1 VEAQAPEGREVRC
14 VSRFWNWFL
23 TSGWHWVWLS
33 AQIIAVLV
41 ALIQGVFLAVNW
53 SRRLRNWWALQSHKR
68 TVRRLPELR
77 ADLER
82 INEPVDIQHEQI
94 IFFNVVIVVLTL
106 LAGGALSGT
115 FYVYAY
121 FYSTQMHE
129 GKPVSI
135 AFMAMAVVLLIF
147 AVAIAWWGAYHYS
160 GLRDK
165 ARQLRR
171 KQTEQAIAAME
182 KRLKRDL
189 PIPVAPPKAS
199 A

>member
-1 VEAQAPEGREVRC
+1 M
-14 VSRFWNWFL
+14 SRFWNWFL

-77 ADLER
+77 AELDRVNQPIDVLR
-82 INEPVDIQHEQI
+82 EQI
-94 IFFNVVIVVLTL
+94 IFFNVVTVVLTFSM
-106 LAGGALSGT
+106 GGAATGT
-115 FYVYAY
+115 FYVYNY
-121 FYSTQMHE
+121 FWITQIHD
-129 GKPVSI
+129 GTKPASI
-135 AFMAMAVVLLIF
+135 ALMAMAVVLFMF
-147 AVAIAWWGAYHYS
+147 ALGVAWWGAYHFAN
-160 GLRDK
+160 LRVK
-165 ARQLRR
+165 SRETRR
-171 KQTEQAIAAME
+171 KQIEQAIAAME

-189 PIPVAPPKAS
+189 PVVAVSPKES